1 MGAGRRS
8 LLLAAVGAAMAF
20 PAAASA
26 APVVTG
32 SAVPGMPQ
40 DCQAGCIG
48 SLKMQCTAT
57 DPLSVR
63 TTVSC
68 WTRSYDT
75 LTSTQDLPAAFVSG
89 TVYNPIIGS
98 FTFCVQGTARYADGT
113 TATTLR
119 CAPGTAVG
127 AVAG

>member
-1 MGAGRRS
+1 MSAGRRS

-32 SAVPGMPQ
+32 TAVPGFPQ

-48 SLKMQCTAT
+48 SLKVQCTAT

-68 WTRSYDT
+68 WLSEYSYNK
-75 LTSTQDLPAAFVSG
+75 LTASQDLPTAFVQGS
-89 TVYNPIIGS
+89 VYNPILAAY
-98 FTFCVQGTARYADGT
+98 TLCVQGTAVYRDGT

-119 CAPGTAVG
+119 CDPGPG
-127 AVAG
+127 LKFD

>member
-8 LLLAAVGAAMAF
+8 LLLAAIGAAMAF

-32 SAVPGMPQ
+32 TAVPGVPQ

-48 SLKMQCTAT
+48 SLKIQCTAT

-68 WTRSYDT
+68 WTESYNR
-75 LTSTQDLPAAFVSG
+75 LTAWQDLPTAVVQG
-89 TVYNPIIGS
+89 TVYHRTLEPY
-98 FTFCVQGTARYADGT
+98 TLCVQGTAVYRDGT

-119 CAPGTAVG
+119 CEPGLSLTA
-127 AVAG
+127 A